1 MSDFNDRFLTAYEQQ
16 GQLLKQLLT
25 KDPANQ
31 TTATPIHGTGNIFG
45 CGVERD
51 VLTAHIRPRGI
62 ASVLRAVP
70 TLSEDPTYSTITGYT
85 DVTGDEL
92 TLANVCS
99 DAPAGYM
106 KNCNLTAR
114 FGLIRRD
121 TQTIDVHEVIRR
133 VNRGDFTDLRLHGE
147 VLGLQGMNPSGL
159 SQEQILNIWTM
170 SEMVNVGVQTER
182 LLNTGIWQS
191 VIGTAPGFPGL
202 DSQIATAQVDAD
214 SNTACPALDS
224 DVKDFTYNDVC
235 GTGKDIVEYIQMMH
249 YYLRWNAQSSGLD
262 PVQWVIA
269 MRPNLW
275 YELSACWPC
284 RYSTFRCSAID
295 ATDGIE
301 TSPSYD
307 AAAGIAMRNEMRN
320 GSFLWVNGERIPVV
334 VDTGIYEHTNITNGN
349 LLAGQYSSSIY
360 FVPLS
365 IRDGFPVCTMEYL
378 DYRASQPERAL
389 LRGMEEFWW
398 TDNGMYSWAYDGEK
412 WCYKL
417 CLRTEPRVVL
427 RTPQLAGKIENVMYE
442 PLQHLREPDPDSPYH
457 YDGGVSVR
465 GSGTRYAVWM

>member
-1 MSDFNDRFLTAYEQQ
+1 MSDFNERLLALQEQQ
-16 GQLLKQLLT
+16 TEILKNLYT

-31 TTATPIHGTGNIFG
+31 TTATPLHGVGNIFG

-62 ASVLRAVP
+62 ASVLRAIP

-92 TLANVCS
+92 TLTNVCS

-121 TQTIDVHEVIRR
+121 TQTIDVLEVIRR
-133 VNRGDFTDLRLHGE
+133 VNRGDFTDLQLHGS
-147 VLGLQGMNPSGL
+147 VLGLQGFSPSGL
-159 SQEQILNIWTM
+159 NQSQILNVYTM
-170 SEMVNVGVQTER
+170 SEMVGVGVQTER
-182 LLNTGIWQS
+182 ILNTGIWQS
-191 VIGTAPGFPGL
+191 VVGTAPYFPGL
-202 DSQIATAQVDAD
+202 DVQIATAQVDAD

-249 YYLRWNAQSSGLD
+249 RYLTWNAESSGLD
-262 PVQWVIA
+262 PVQFVIA

-284 RYSTFRCSAID
+284 RYSTFRCSSLDTAAID
-295 ATDGIE
+295 VV
-301 TSPSYD
+301 PNYD
-307 AAAGIAMRNEMRN
+307 AAAGIQMRDAMRA
-320 GSFLWVNGERIPVV
+320 GSFLWVNGVKVPVV
-334 VDTGIYEHTNITNGN
+334 TDTGIYEHTNITNGN
-349 LLAGQYSSSIY
+349 LAAGQYSSSIY
-360 FVPLS
+360 FVPLTV
-365 IRDGFPVCTMEYL
+365 RGNFPVTTLEYL
-378 DYRASQPERAL
+378 DYRASEPERAL
-389 LRGMEEFWW
+389 LRGMEEYWW

-417 CLRTEPRVVL
+417 CLRMEPRVVL

-465 GSGTRYAVWM
+465 GSSTRYAVWL